1 MNQAVAKYLKPYFDK
16 RCEKCLEIIKSYG
29 FKYEEVGVFGSYAR
43 GDYKGQ
49 SDIDFCMII
58 SEHPDREMSGNM
70 RQDLEDMGAEL
81 IYVTRETLET
91 SKRPIYKN
99 IRRDYRRLL

>member
-49 SDIDFCMII
+49 SDI
-58 SEHPDREMSGNM
+58 
-70 RQDLEDMGAEL
+70 
-81 IYVTRETLET
+81 V
-91 SKRPIYKN
+91 K
-99 IRRDYRRLL
+99 